1 MKMRS
6 KEESNY
12 AVLNQDKDAVCQS
25 LWYSTFIL
33 FSKGLRGKF
42 VAPECIHVFKKK
54 SKANSKNF
62 EKELDKPKSSTIRS
76 ITKRRAIIRDIK
88 KPRYMDVL

>member
-12 AVLNQDKDAVCQS
+12 AVLSQDKDAVRQS
-25 LWYSTFIL
+25 LWYSSFIL

-54 SKANSKNF
+54 
-62 EKELDKPKSSTIRS
+62 
-76 ITKRRAIIRDIK
+76 
-88 KPRYMDVL
+88 V